1 MFSAVARIYISVIRG
16 TPLLVQLFVIFY
28 GLPSIG
34 MTISPWP
41 SAIIAFS
48 LNVGGYAA
56 EVIRAAIL
64 SVPKGQWE
72 AGHTIGMSRR
82 QSLVRIILPQAAR
95 VSVPP
100 LSNTFISLVK
110 DTSLASLIL
119 VTELFRAG
127 AAGGRLQ
134 PGIHAAV
141 PGGGRDL
148 LGHLPGPRRRTVRP
162 GEEIGPLCRP
172 LSSRPDPR
180 PRTPA
185 RTRLLTVR
193 GLRKAFGQHDVLKSI
208 DLDVRRGEVVTL
220 IGPSGS
226 GKTTVLRCLNGL
238 EVPDAGIAEFAGQL
252 TVDFS
257 APVAKK
263 QVLAMRDRSAMVF
276 QHYNLF
282 PHKTVLENIIEGPV
296 QVQKRPK
303 AEAIQEAR
311 ELLARVGLAGK
322 ENSYPFE
329 LSGGQQQ
336 RVGIVRALALRPQLL
351 LFDEPT
357 SALDPELVGEV
368 LTVIKELADEGW
380 TMVVV
385 THELAFARQ
394 VADEVIFMDGGVVV
408 ERGHPDTVLRDPREE
423 RTRQFVDRLLNPF

>member
-1 MFSAVARIYISVIRG
+1 MSHTDSTAPDAA
-16 TPLLVQLFVIFY
+16 
-28 GLPSIG
+28 
-34 MTISPWP
+34 TI
-41 SAIIAFS
+41 
-48 LNVGGYAA
+48 
-56 EVIRAAIL
+56 
-64 SVPKGQWE
+64 
-72 AGHTIGMSRR
+72 
-82 QSLVRIILPQAAR
+82 
-95 VSVPP
+95 
-100 LSNTFISLVK
+100 
-110 DTSLASLIL
+110 
-119 VTELFRAG
+119 
-127 AAGGRLQ
+127 
-134 PGIHAAV
+134 
-141 PGGGRDL
+141 
-148 LGHLPGPRRRTVRP
+148 
-162 GEEIGPLCRP
+162 
-172 LSSRPDPR
+172 
-180 PRTPA
+180 
-185 RTRLLTVR
+185 LTVR
-193 GLRKAFGQHDVLKSI
+193 GLRKAFGRHEVLKSI
-208 DLDVRRGEVVTL
+208 DVEVRRGEVVTL

-238 EVPDAGIAEFAGQL
+238 EVPDAGIVSFAGEL

-263 QVLAMRDRSAMVF
+263 QLNAMRDRSAMVF

-282 PHKTVLENIIEGPV
+282 PHKTVVENIIEGPV

-303 AEAIQEAR
+303 ADAMKEAR
-311 ELLARVGLAGK
+311 ELLARVGLDDK

-357 SALDPELVGEV
+357 SALDPELVGDV